1 MSSKVTDRSASSSKA
16 VQKHNPSGASVPIF
30 CANFHVLRYLRL
42 AKSLAEAPEWNI
54 DPLADDKE
62 LRLVREAAQE
72 LAREAAAQEVARE
85 ISKGEGDPTSDLSL
99 LREDETAMR
108 LLERIGIMIRPLP
121 SNSLSPSHSR

>member
-1 MSSKVTDRSASSSKA
+1 
-16 VQKHNPSGASVPIF
+16 
-30 CANFHVLRYLRL
+30 LRYLRL

-54 DPLADDKE
+54 DTLADDKE
-62 LRLVREAAQE
+62 LRLVREAAQK

-99 LREDETAMR
+99 LREDETAIR

-121 SNSLSPSHSR
+121 SNSLSPSHSLVFPG